1 MYSLNIVDDVYS
13 DSPSYYHEYRIV
25 AIEETDEVI
34 DGLRFVFIELPK
46 FDPMSYSDKKMQVLW
61 LRYLTEINAKTRE
74 APKDLMSEPVIR
86 MGIQQ
91 DIEQGVR
98 QEKLK
103 IASSLRLKGLPMSYI
118 AEITGLAPEEKPS
131 LKA

>member
-1 MYSLNIVDDVYS
+1 
-13 DSPSYYHEYRIV
+13 
-25 AIEETDEVI
+25 
-34 DGLRFVFIELPK
+34 
-46 FDPMSYSDKKMQVLW
+46 MQVLW